1 MADPQIDSGALPQDA
16 PPIDSFRPTETVRL
30 EDALP
35 LDPVESPQPEDDKPL
50 PGSQTPHARGMEAI
64 LIRRREQIE
73 QERLAGERAAG
84 VVPEPTA
91 PAPEAPPLQTAIE
104 PTPPPP
110 TPQPQY
116 TPPPEPQYTPPP
128 QPRVHRI
135 VVRGTPIDL
144 SEQDMVRAA
153 QHAVEMAAQQRDAEI
168 LRQQQPPEPQFDR
181 PRLVETVKA
190 LQYGDED
197 AATEALAQFST
208 EIARAVRPQYQQ
220 SQQQIIDPNQ
230 IADAVYQRVSN
241 VQSLTDSLTRFQ
253 NDYADIVSDEKA
265 TRLAALEAETLKAQY
280 EAAGIPRTVEQ
291 IMYEAADS
299 VRSTISRWRGEN
311 PASTPGSIT
320 PAQPARSAPALAAN
334 GGNRVAVKRS
344 TPQAPAASSA
354 PQPADTP
361 NVRSG
366 VTGSQVVEWMRR
378 TRNQPVYR

>member
-1 MADPQIDSGALPQDA
+1 
-16 PPIDSFRPTETVRL
+16 
-30 EDALP
+30 
-35 LDPVESPQPEDDKPL
+35 
-50 PGSQTPHARGMEAI
+50 MEAI
-64 LIRRREQIE
+64 LVKRREQIE

-84 VVPEPTA
+84 VAQEPPPEPA
-91 PAPEAPPLQTAIE
+91 PIESAPRREPEAPP
-104 PTPPPP
+104 PPRPPPQP
-110 TPQPQY
+110 EPQQPQY
-116 TPPPEPQYTPPP
+116 QQPQYQQP

-135 VVRGTPIDL
+135 VVRGTPLDL

-153 QHAVEMAAQQRDAEI
+153 EHAIEMAAQQRDQEI

-181 PRLVETVKA
+181 PRLVEHVKA
-190 LQYGDED
+190 LQYGDEE
-197 AATEALAQFST
+197 AAAEALAQYGA
-208 EIARAVRPQYQQ
+208 EIARNLRPAPQP
-220 SQQQIIDPNQ
+220 QQQYIDPNQ

-265 TRLAALEAETLKAQY
+265 TRLAALEAETLKDRY
-280 EAAGIPRTVEQ
+280 NAAGIPRTVEQ

-299 VRSTISRWRGEN
+299 VRSTIARWRGET

-320 PAQPARSAPALAAN
+320 PAQPVRSAPALAAN
-334 GGNRVAVKRS
+334 GGRVAVKRS

-366 VTGSQVVEWMRR
+366 VTGSQVVDWMRR

>member
-1 MADPQIDSGALPQDA
+1 
-16 PPIDSFRPTETVRL
+16 
-30 EDALP
+30 
-35 LDPVESPQPEDDKPL
+35 
-50 PGSQTPHARGMEAI
+50 MEAI
-64 LIRRREQIE
+64 LAKRREQIE

-84 VVPEPTA
+84 VVPEPDRA
-91 PAPEAPPLQTAIE
+91 PAPEAPPLATAIE

-116 TPPPEPQYTPPP
+116 QAPPEPQYTPPP

-135 VVRGTPIDL
+135 VVRGTPLDL

-153 QHAVEMAAQQRDAEI
+153 QHAIEMAAQQRDQEI

-197 AATEALAQFST
+197 AAAEALAQFST
-208 EIARAVRPQYQQ
+208 EIARAVRPQQQ
-220 SQQQIIDPNQ
+220 ALQQQIDPNQ

-241 VQSLTDSLTRFQ
+241 VQSLTASLTRFQ

-299 VRSTISRWRGEN
+299 VRSTISRWRGES

-320 PAQPARSAPALAAN
+320 PAQPARSAPVLAAN